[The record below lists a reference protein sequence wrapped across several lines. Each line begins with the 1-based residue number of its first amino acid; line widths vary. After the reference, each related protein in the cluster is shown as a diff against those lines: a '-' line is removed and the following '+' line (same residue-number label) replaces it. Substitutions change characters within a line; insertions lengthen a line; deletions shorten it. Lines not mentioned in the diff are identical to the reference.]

1 MVKGT
6 VKFFHDRKGYGFV
19 EREGEDEDEDVF
31 FHISELSSETDIE
44 EGTELEFEVEQ
55 AEQGPRAVQVEK
67 VQ

>member
-55 AEQGPRAVQVEK
+55 AEQGPRAVNITK
-67 VQ
+67 V